1 MRVHPLE
8 AEAQWQHQYAASGNT
23 PERGAGARGGWRVRE
38 LVLIG
43 GLVLPIWGM
52 VERALVKQHR
62 PADRRM
68 HVLRLHTTGSHA
80 FSVLCCAVLCCVP
93 CMLLVHHGVAEPC
106 SLVLLTLTVV
116 VSASGVMLCNMR

>member
-1 MRVHPLE
+1 M
-8 AEAQWQHQYAASGNT
+8 

-80 FSVLCCAVLCCVP
+80 FSVLCCAVLCCAVL
-93 CMLLVHHGVAEPC
+93 CCAVLCALHVAGPPW
-106 SLVLLTLTVV
+106 
-116 VSASGVMLCNMR
+116 GG

>member
-1 MRVHPLE
+1 
-8 AEAQWQHQYAASGNT
+8 
-23 PERGAGARGGWRVRE
+23 VRE

-80 FSVLCCAVLCCVP
+80 FSVLCCAVLCC
-93 CMLLVHHGVAEPC
+93 A
-106 SLVLLTLTVV
+106 VLCCAVLCCAVLCCAVLCCAVCLACCWSTMGASILFISPDDTHCGS
-116 VSASGVMLCNMR
+116 VSSRGGAL

>member
-1 MRVHPLE
+1 M
-8 AEAQWQHQYAASGNT
+8 
-23 PERGAGARGGWRVRE
+23 RE

-68 HVLRLHTTGSHA
+68 HVLRLHTTGSHT
-80 FSVLCCAVLCCVP
+80 FSVLCCAVLCCAVLCCAALRYAVLRCAVLRALYVAGP
-93 CMLLVHHGVAEPC
+93 PQVHEPC
-106 SLVLLTLTVV
+106 LLVLLTLTVV
-116 VSASGVMLCNMR
+116 VSASWVMLCNMR